1 MSFVGG
7 GTDLPAFYRKYG
19 GAVVSTSIRKYVNIV
34 VNPKFDGGVRVAYS
48 RTELC
53 ENSGEVE
60 HPIVREALRMLDIAR
75 GIEVVSIADVPS
87 SGTGLGSSSSF
98 TVGLLNALHAF
109 KSEVADKEQ
118 LGHESCR
125 IEIDILKEPIGKQ
138 DQFAA
143 AFGGLNFIR
152 FNEDDTVDVEPLN
165 CVDKVEN
172 EIETHILTF
181 YTGIARK
188 AGDLLKEQ
196 NEVTASGARTSVLK
210 RMAAQA
216 CELRNELRRGNVEAL
231 GEALHE
237 GWVLKQSLA
246 PRISS
251 SQICNWYE
259 RGRKAGAIGG
269 KLLGAGAG
277 GFLIFFAKPE
287 QHESIR
293 RELADLRPVR
303 FRLDRDG
310 SQVWRIWDS
319 SEPDEY
325 ADSVLLSAERTQP

>member
-7 GTDLPAFYRKYG
+7 GTDLPAFYRRYG
-19 GAVVSTSIRKYVNIV
+19 GAVVSTSIRNYVNIV

-53 ENSGEVE
+53 NHSSEVE
-60 HPIVREALRMLDIAR
+60 HPIVREALRMLEIPH
-75 GIEVVSIADVPS
+75 GIEIVSIADVPS

-109 KSEVADKEQ
+109 KSERAGKEQ
-118 LGHESCR
+118 LGQESCR

-152 FNEDDTVDVEPLN
+152 FNEDDTVEVEPLN
-165 CVDKVEN
+165 CVYQVEN

-216 CELRNELRRGNVEAL
+216 CELRDELRRGNVQAL

-237 GWVLKQSLA
+237 GWLLKQSLT
-246 PRISS
+246 PNISS
-251 SQICNWYE
+251 SRICDWYE
-259 RGRKAGAIGG
+259 RGRNAGATGG

-287 QHESIR
+287 RHEAIR
-293 RELADLRPVR
+293 RELAELRPVR
-303 FRLDRDG
+303 LRLDRDG
-310 SQVWRIWDS
+310 SQVMF
-319 SEPDEY
+319 
-325 ADSVLLSAERTQP
+325 ADSGFQ